1 MPRGPLLWD
10 REEFDVPRQRGP
22 RWLLWLIGAVG
33 VLMAV
38 IVIAGLLG
46 GVGPL
51 RILGLTTQD
60 ITVISYRPTV
70 NPNVIQVGVALPPQG
85 LCRGDDIAVTALEQ
99 SNRVELRAQAARSRL
114 SNCERTGVAGSR
126 AWVDVSLRFP
136 LAERAVIRMPDRLPL
151 SRES

>member
-1 MPRGPLLWD
+1 MPQGPLLWD
-10 REEFDVPRQRGP
+10 REEFDVPRRRGP
-22 RWLLWLIGAVG
+22 RWLPWMLAAGG
-33 VLMAV
+33 VIAAV

-60 ITVISYRPTV
+60 VTAISYRPTV

-99 SNRVELRAQAARSRL
+99 SNRIEVRAQATRARL

-126 AWVDVSLRFP
+126 AWVDVALRFP